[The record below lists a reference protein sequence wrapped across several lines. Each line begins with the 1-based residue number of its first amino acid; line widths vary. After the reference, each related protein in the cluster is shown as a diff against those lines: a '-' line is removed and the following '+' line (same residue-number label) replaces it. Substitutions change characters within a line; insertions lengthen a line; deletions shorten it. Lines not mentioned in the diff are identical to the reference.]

1 MSVKIG
7 TRKKSSSEYQK
18 REYFSLKDGNN
29 IYRILPPLGEL
40 ADDGVWS
47 VYHKVHFGYKN
58 QEGKMRTFLSPEVR
72 NKEKMIVTP
81 DPALERIQKLEAARA
96 KAKEMGNA
104 AMVKKLDEQL
114 FAYSLDKKHY
124 MNAISLDGKIGI
136 LKIPHKSKLALDAEM
151 KRLESEGIDPLSA
164 EDGRFFNFNRSG
176 RGLDTIHQV
185 RVHEETVTENGRRI
199 KTEKVHVLTDD
210 ILSRLEKEASLN
222 LRNLYR
228 AVTEEQVRQIVEAD
242 MKNDLTQIDDILGI
256 KARGQETSSTSTE
269 ATEEEPEESESVAA
283 SEPEQE
289 APRAR
294 ASLAEASG
302 VKVGGSR
309 KAAAEPA
316 KDYSQMSADEFLA
329 AMELK

>member
-7 TRKKSSSEYQK
+7 TRKKSTSEYQK

-58 QEGKMRTFLSPEVR
+58 QEGKMRTFLSSEVR
-72 NKEKMIVTP
+72 NKEKMIVTA
-81 DPALERIQKLEAARA
+81 DPALERIQKLESARS

-199 KTEKVHVLTDD
+199 KTEKVHILTDD

-228 AVTEEQVRQIVEAD
+228 VATEEQVRQIVEAD
-242 MKNDLTQIDDILGI
+242 MKNDLTQIDDVLGI
-256 KARGQETSSTSTE
+256 KAQRQEAASTSPE
-269 ATEEEPEESESVAA
+269 VTEEEPEESESVAA
-283 SEPEQE
+283 KEPEQE

-294 ASLAEASG
+294 ASLAETTG

-309 KAAAEPA
+309 KAVAEPA

>member
-7 TRKKSSSEYQK
+7 TRKKSTSEYQK

-58 QEGKMRTFLSPEVR
+58 QEGKMRTFLSSEVR
-72 NKEKMIVTP
+72 NKEKMIVTA
-81 DPALERIQKLEAARA
+81 DPALERIQKLESARS

-199 KTEKVHVLTDD
+199 KTEKVHILTDD

-228 AVTEEQVRQIVEAD
+228 VATEEQVRQIVEAD
-242 MKNDLTQIDDILGI
+242 MKNDLTQIDDVLGI
-256 KARGQETSSTSTE
+256 KARGQEAALTSSE
-269 ATEEEPEESESVAA
+269 VTEEEPEESESVAA
-283 SEPEQE
+283 KEPEQE

-294 ASLAEASG
+294 ASLAETTG

-309 KAAAEPA
+309 KAVAEPA